1 MGSVASTGFSV
12 ANLLQSLTSGSPQ
25 VSSALSSSSVQTA
38 LQGASTSDLVSLS
51 GQAVQLQEA
60 DLLFGDSNT
69 ASGTPITPTI
79 PSALNPLSSL
89 LPSSSSTAPS
99 TTPMA
104 DQLAGYQSDLQS
116 QEMQSLFGVG
126 QSGPA
131 LSSLFDVL
139 G

>member
-1 MGSVASTGFSV
+1 MGSVASSGFSV

-25 VSSALSSSSVQTA
+25 VSSALSSSTVQTE
-38 LQGASTSDLVSLS
+38 LQSASTSDLIELS

-60 DLLFGDSNT
+60 DQLFADSSS
-69 ASGTPITPTI
+69 ASGTSTAPTI

-89 LPSSSSTAPS
+89 LSSTGSTSPSTAPL
-99 TTPMA
+99 A

-126 QSGPA
+126 QNSPA

>member
-1 MGSVASTGFSV
+1 MGSVASAGFSV
-12 ANLLQSLTSGSPQ
+12 ANLLQTLTSGSPQ
-25 VSSALSSSSVQTA
+25 VSSALSSSTVQTA
-38 LQGASTSDLVSLS
+38 LQSASTSDLVELS

-69 ASGTPITPTI
+69 ATGAPITPTI

-89 LPSSSSTAPS
+89 MSSSSSTAPS
-99 TTPMA
+99 TAPLA

-116 QEMQSLFGVG
+116 QEMQSLFGIA
-126 QSGPA
+126 QSSPA

>member
-1 MGSVASTGFSV
+1 M
-12 ANLLQSLTSGSPQ
+12 
-25 VSSALSSSSVQTA
+25 SSSS
-38 LQGASTSDLVSLS
+38 
-51 GQAVQLQEA
+51 
-60 DLLFGDSNT
+60 
-69 ASGTPITPTI
+69 
-79 PSALNPLSSL
+79 SAAP
-89 LPSSSSTAPS
+89 STAPL
-99 TTPMA
+99 A